1 MKSTYDE
8 YMNEK
13 VAFVQKHNKKAECR
27 VYTSPMENNRYHKEY
42 CWDDGHEW
50 DEITELIQEDVDVVA
65 HGLTFK
71 VSVNFWR
78 TEFWSTENSISKFL
92 FEK

>member
-1 MKSTYDE
+1 MKSTYEE

-13 VAFVQKHNKKAECR
+13 VAFAQKHNKKADCR
-27 VYTSPMENNRYHKEY
+27 VYTSPMVNNRYHKEY

-50 DEITELIQEDVDVVA
+50 CEVTELIQEKVEVTA
-65 HGLTFK
+65 HGIKFE
-71 VSVNFWR
+71 VPVDFWR